1 MEKYSMNK
9 VILVGRLGK
18 DPEVRYTNK
27 GDAVANLVLATT
39 ETWKTKNGEQK
50 EKNRM
55 AQDRRF

>member
-1 MEKYSMNK
+1 MNK